1 MGTGYAVVFAK
12 KPMSLIF
19 IGTNTVTL
27 DDIVKITKTH
37 DHTRYIPG
45 QMCIYIFQ
53 YAVKTTA
60 GEKAP

>member
-27 DDIVKITKTH
+27 DDIVKITKH
-37 DHTRYIPG
+37 
-45 QMCIYIFQ
+45 M
-53 YAVKTTA
+53 TTQDTFLD
-60 GEKAP
+60 KCVYTFFSTL